1 MIEYW
6 LVWQIRDEMVQRWAC
21 DFALCRVIVLGG
33 LKVYVMKFGKG
44 NLSSRHRMV
53 LAMMFVGPFLIAV
66 GKWAVLP
73 TSEFFARTFSL
84 TGLSAD
90 MQGRVTYVLSVPFG
104 AALVVFFRLFL
115 GIRLLGPFR
124 SILIAV
130 AFQITGILPGLFFL
144 ALVIGIVVVIR
155 GPIKALRLPYFA
167 RVSAMLSAVALIML
181 VALLAS
187 TWLGV
192 ASLGRAAYFPIVV
205 LCLMGEGFARTLS
218 KEGVRSALW
227 RGTMTALAAVLITFL
242 FQING
247 FQELFLHF
255 PELLIAE
262 TGCIVVIAKFLD
274 LRLLAWL
281 NPPVPVKL
289 PRRAGKKAK
298 SAAQKAGRVREL

>member
-1 MIEYW
+1 
-6 LVWQIRDEMVQRWAC
+6 
-21 DFALCRVIVLGG
+21 
-33 LKVYVMKFGKG
+33 MKFGKG
-44 NLSSRHRMV
+44 NLSSRHKMV
-53 LAMMFVGPFLIAV
+53 LAMLFIGPLLVMV

-73 TSEFFARTFSL
+73 TSEFFTRTFSL
-84 TGLSAD
+84 ADLSTD
-90 MQGRVTYVLSVPFG
+90 MQHRVTYILSVPFG

-144 ALVIGIVVVIR
+144 AAVIGIVVVIR

-167 RVSAMLSAVALIML
+167 RVSVLLSAVALIML
-181 VALLAS
+181 FALLAS

-218 KEGVRSALW
+218 KEGMRSALW
-227 RGTMTALAAVLITFL
+227 RGTMTALVAVLITFL

-247 FQELFLHF
+247 FQKLFLRF

-262 TGCIVVIAKFLD
+262 TGCIVVIAEFFD
-274 LRLLAWL
+274 LRLLARL
-281 NPPVPVKL
+281 NPPVPSRL
-289 PRRAGKKAK
+289 PAIGVTKKAK
-298 SAAQKAGRVREL
+298 SAAQKAGRLREL